1 MRITSE
7 VMVARSLDRLQTR
20 LSRYERAQSELA
32 TGQRILAPSDDP
44 SGARRASSLTSAMR
58 AREQELR
65 NAADATGWLD
75 SADSQLQSVLD
86 RLGRARELATRAASD
101 AGPGERGAIAAE
113 IRAITEEIAA
123 IANATHVD
131 RPLFGGFSGGPAVA
145 RDGGGAWVTSGDG
158 DQVTRRVSDSELVR
172 VNVTAHEFLGF
183 GSPQGDLLTQ
193 LDQLADDIDAG
204 LPVNASLDPLRSA
217 SEGVAD
223 ALAILG
229 AASNRVQSAEARAN
243 DLLLTLRAELS
254 RVQDV
259 DIAEGI
265 MELQVQQV
273 AYEATL
279 SALGKALPP
288 TLVSFLR

>member
-32 TGQRILAPSDDP
+32 TGTKILSPSDDP

-75 SADSQLQSVLD
+75 SADSQLQTVLE
-86 RLGRARELATRAASD
+86 RLSRARELATRAASPTS
-101 AGPGERGAIAAE
+101 PGERTALAAE
-113 IRAITEEIAA
+113 IRAIGEEIAG
-123 IANATHVD
+123 IANASHVD
-131 RPLFGGFSGGPAVA
+131 RPLFGGFSEGPAVERVA
-145 RDGGGAWVTSGDG
+145 GVWTTRGDG
-158 DQVTRRVSDSELVR
+158 DAVTRRLSDSELVR
-172 VNVTAHEFLGF
+172 VNVTASEFLGF
-183 GSPQGDLLTQ
+183 GSPQGDVLTQ
-193 LDQLADDIDAG
+193 LDALADDIEAG
-204 LPVNASLDPLRSA
+204 VAVGGRLDDLRRG

-223 ALAILG
+223 SLAILG
-229 AASNRVQSAEARAN
+229 AASNRVQSAEARSQ
-243 DLLLTLRAELS
+243 DLLLTLRSELS

-259 DIAEGI
+259 DIAEG
-265 MELQVQQV
+265 MMDLQIQQV

-279 SALGKALPP
+279 SALSKALPP
-288 TLVSFLR
+288 TLVSFMR

>member
-32 TGQRILAPSDDP
+32 TGSKILAPSDDP
-44 SGARRASSLTSAMR
+44 SGSRRASSLTSAMR

-65 NAADATGWLD
+65 NAADATGWID
-75 SADSQLQSVLD
+75 TADSQLQSVLD
-86 RLGRARELATRAASD
+86 RLSRARELATRAASD
-101 AGPGERGAIAAE
+101 TGPGERTAIAAE
-113 IRAITEEIAA
+113 IRAITEEIAG
-123 IANATHVD
+123 IANASHVD
-131 RPLFGGFSGGPAVA
+131 RPLFGGFSAGPAVA
-145 RDGGGAWVTSGDG
+145 RDGGGAWITQGDG

-172 VNVTAHEFLGF
+172 VNVTAQEFLGF
-183 GSPQGDLLTQ
+183 GSPQGDVLTQ
-193 LDQLADDIDAG
+193 LDDLAADIEAGIAVGGRLDD
-204 LPVNASLDPLRSA
+204 LRRG

-223 ALAILG
+223 SLAVLG
-229 AASNRVQSAEARAN
+229 AASNRVQSAEARAT
-243 DLLLTLRAELS
+243 DLLLTLRTELS

-259 DIAEGI
+259 DMAEGI

-279 SALGKALPP
+279 SALSKALPP